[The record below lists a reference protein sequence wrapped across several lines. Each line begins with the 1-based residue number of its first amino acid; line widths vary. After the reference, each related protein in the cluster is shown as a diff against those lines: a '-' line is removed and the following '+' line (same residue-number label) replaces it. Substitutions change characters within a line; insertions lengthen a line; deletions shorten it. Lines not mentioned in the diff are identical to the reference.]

1 MVAAQHRRACACA
14 DRCVVQEYKEGDARL
29 QPSPTSTTS
38 TKYYVVL
45 VGAAAAGGGEH
56 GVTTTLFCTLAQL
69 ASLNSTKPF
78 L

>member
-1 MVAAQHRRACACA
+1 MQGCNLH
-14 DRCVVQEYKEGDARL
+14 L
-29 QPSPTSTTS
+29 L
-38 TKYYVVL
+38 VL

-69 ASLNSTKPF
+69 ASLNFTKPF